1 MARLAAVAPHVV
13 VIGDNPVSRTDPP
26 SCLSGHRDDVTACA
40 TARADAVRPDRISGE
55 LLAARAHGATFVDVT
70 DWFCTPTLCPAV
82 IGDLLVLRDETH
94 LTPPMAEFTTP
105 LLDAA
110 LAPVFSALG

>member
-1 MARLAAVAPHVV
+1 M
-13 VIGDNPVSRTDPP
+13 
-26 SCLSGHRDDVTACA
+26 
-40 TARADAVRPDRISGE
+40 
-55 LLAARAHGATFVDVT
+55 
-70 DWFCTPTLCPAV
+70 

-110 LAPVFSALG
+110 LAPVFAAAG